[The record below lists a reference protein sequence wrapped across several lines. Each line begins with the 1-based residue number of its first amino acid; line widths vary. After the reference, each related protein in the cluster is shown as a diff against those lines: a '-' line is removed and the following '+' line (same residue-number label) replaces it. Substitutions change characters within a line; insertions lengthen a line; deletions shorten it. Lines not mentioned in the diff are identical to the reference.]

1 MWQIFNGIQV
11 TVGHLSRTIS
21 SELLNRLEESKGE
34 AKKLEHAVKLKD
46 KKIEG
51 LERRYATINFPCYIH
66 IRLIY
71 PEG

>member
-1 MWQIFNGIQV
+1 MTNFNGIQV
-11 TVGHLSRTIS
+11 TVGHLSRPIS

-34 AKKLEHAVKLKD
+34 AKKLEHAVKLRD

-66 IRLIY
+66 VRLIY